1 MRFWLVSVW
10 AITYILSF
18 ESLSIMLFFS
28 IRISENM
35 FGMLNATLCSKSMSE
50 LFLCMNLRP
59 TASESAALTISNKV
73 LVKSN

>member
-1 MRFWLVSVW
+1 MGN
-10 AITYILSF
+10 YIYSKLREF
-18 ESLSIMLFFS
+18 INNVFFSS

-35 FGMLNATLCSKSMSE
+35 VGMLNATLCSKSMSE

-73 LVKSN
+73 LEKSN

>member
-1 MRFWLVSVW
+1 MRFS
-10 AITYILSF
+10 ACECMGNYIYSKLREF
-18 ESLSIMLFFS
+18 INNVIFS

-35 FGMLNATLCSKSMSE
+35 VGMLNATLCSKSMSE